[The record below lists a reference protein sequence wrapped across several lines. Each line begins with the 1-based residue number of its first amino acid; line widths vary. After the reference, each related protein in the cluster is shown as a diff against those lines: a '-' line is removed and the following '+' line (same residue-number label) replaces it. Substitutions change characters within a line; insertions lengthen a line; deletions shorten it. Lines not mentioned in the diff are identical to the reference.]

1 MQNVTFWFKIDAVDS
16 YSFNDA
22 WIPSL
27 PKNDISESTSER
39 ESIWAGLNLT
49 IKQEKILRIYFK
61 REKTNTFIL
70 TKNLSIYIRKDN
82 LCPTSRRYF
91 NTDNFEKHQ
100 VKHFGKTLS
109 RNNKKKPWCEKQL
122 KRPYPYIIQKCYNLQ
137 CQRIYTVQYEI
148 IHLTPTTPV
157 LLTSVPSFSSR

>member
-1 MQNVTFWFKIDAVDS
+1 LQNVTFWFKIGAADSCSCIDAR
-16 YSFNDA
+16 
-22 WIPSL
+22 IPAL

-82 LCPTSRRYF
+82 LCPTSRSNF

-100 VKHFGKTLS
+100 VNHFGKTLS
-109 RNNKKKPWCEKQL
+109 RNNKKKPRCKKQL
-122 KRPYPYIIQKCYNLQ
+122 KSPYPCIIQSTIRN
-137 CQRIYTVQYEI
+137 
-148 IHLTPTTPV
+148 
-157 LLTSVPSFSSR
+157 